1 MNSSDSS
8 KLESYKQICSDLFE
22 SFDRDVR
29 MDSYHDLVQSMIEW
43 QGEFLSQFMV
53 IQYHFLEHYFTQDN
67 LTNVVDRAVTLE
79 IRMMERERERRAE
92 TDRQHYSIKH
102 APSSYNHRTHPY

>member
-1 MNSSDSS
+1 MSILDSLKRPDQIHNTNPTSVLSS

-43 QGEFLSQFMV
+43 Q
-53 IQYHFLEHYFTQDN
+53 EHYFTQDN

-92 TDRQHYSIKH
+92 TDRQHY
-102 APSSYNHRTHPY
+102 

>member
-1 MNSSDSS
+1 MSIPDSLKRPDPIHNTNLTSGMISNLHPKCVEKMNSVEKKLKSFLSSDSS

-43 QGEFLSQFMV
+43 QG
-53 IQYHFLEHYFTQDN
+53 
-67 LTNVVDRAVTLE
+67 
-79 IRMMERERERRAE
+79 
-92 TDRQHYSIKH
+92 
-102 APSSYNHRTHPY
+102 

>member
-1 MNSSDSS
+1 MFLKSFKSSDSS

-43 QGEFLSQFMV
+43 QG
-53 IQYHFLEHYFTQDN
+53 
-67 LTNVVDRAVTLE
+67 
-79 IRMMERERERRAE
+79 
-92 TDRQHYSIKH
+92 
-102 APSSYNHRTHPY
+102 

>member
-1 MNSSDSS
+1 
-8 KLESYKQICSDLFE
+8 
-22 SFDRDVR
+22 

-43 QGEFLSQFMV
+43 QGLFFMNDYD
-53 IQYHFLEHYFTQDN
+53 IYPFLEHYFTQDN